1 VQAAGADEGMLLSGG
16 GQLTRMLSVEGSEIA
31 EQLGDMSQDETAT
44 LGKIDSLGY
53 QLLSEMFEVLTNTLN
68 LILFSI

>member
-1 VQAAGADEGMLLSGG
+1 
-16 GQLTRMLSVEGSEIA
+16 MLSVEGSEIA

-53 QLLSEMFEVLTNTLN
+53 QLLSEMFEVYTHSVLLT
-68 LILFSI
+68 F